1 MFQTLIG
8 PPTPIPQTV
17 KLSSEVTQRGPREGH
32 EQECQG
38 ITLFKHQESAL
49 PASQHLSLLLGTLPT
64 WQDCWLITYCA

>member
-38 ITLFKHQESAL
+38 ITLFKHQDSAL

-64 WQDCWLITYCA
+64 